1 MFNRRHP
8 LAALAVTWLCAT
20 AGAPAAAAQSAADV
34 PTAPLTLEQVLAL
47 AEKRSE
53 TIAISRAGVQR
64 AEGERTRAR
73 SGLYPQL
80 SASASYDRALA
91 SEFEGL
97 FDTGDL
103 GGGDDGGGFEDL
115 PFGRENTWRISLAL
129 SQNLYTGGRQTAQN
143 RIAEAGREAAGL
155 GVSTSRAQLLFD
167 VTQAYYDA
175 ALSDRL
181 VRIAEATREQAD
193 ATLRQTQAG
202 FDAGTQPEFELVRAR
217 VTRDTQ
223 TPLVIRQRANRE
235 VALLRLKQLL
245 DLPQDFTL
253 QLADSLGDERLPPPA
268 SFAASVAP
276 FEQSRP
282 LADPA
287 AVSVAAP
294 ADIPVPDR
302 TVVAEAAATVRLRE
316 ASLSLTEAQ
325 RKPQVSLNSTYTR
338 LAYPVNFLP
347 AFDRSNW
354 SVGATLNIPVLTG
367 GRQRGDEQVA
377 RAELEQARLQL
388 RQTQELAALDSRS
401 AWAELIAARAAW
413 EASAGTVQQAGR
425 AHEIADVRYR
435 AGVSTQLELSD
446 ARLLLQQ
453 AEVNRAQA
461 ARDLQVARAR
471 MALLPDLPLGT
482 VSPRLPQGQP
492 QPVPAQ
498 PSANGPVGS
507 NALRQTGGV
516 QTGGFQG
523 GGFQAGVR

>member
-1 MFNRRHP
+1 MFHRRHR
-8 LAALAVTWLCAT
+8 LAAFAVLGLCT
-20 AGAPAAAAQSAADV
+20 TIGARLAAQSTDEV
-34 PTAPLTLEQVLAL
+34 PAGPLTLEQVLTL

-53 TIAISRAGVQR
+53 SIAISRAGVQR

-91 SEFEGL
+91 SEFEGI
-97 FDTGDL
+97 FDSTDFGSGEE
-103 GGGDDGGGFEDL
+103 GGSFEDL
-115 PFGRENTWRISLAL
+115 PFGRENTWRISFAL
-129 SQNLYTGGRQTAQN
+129 SQNVYTGGRQSAQN
-143 RIAEAGREAAGL
+143 RIAEAGREAASL

-181 VRIAEATREQAD
+181 VTIAEATREQAD

-223 TPLVIRQRANRE
+223 TPLVIRQRVNRE

-245 DLPQDFTL
+245 DLPQEFDL
-253 QLADSLGDERLPPPA
+253 HLADSLGDERLLVPA
-268 SFAASVAP
+268 VFAASVAP
-276 FEQSRP
+276 IEQSLP
-282 LADPA
+282 VGDPA
-287 AVSVAAP
+287 ALSAA
-294 ADIPVPDR
+294 ARTGIAIPDR
-302 TVVAEAAATVRLRE
+302 TVVSEAAATLRLRE
-316 ASLSLTEAQ
+316 SSLKLAEAQ
-325 RKPQVSLNSTYTR
+325 KKPQIAVNSTYSR
-338 LAYPVNFLP
+338 IAYPSNFFP

-388 RQTQELAALDSRS
+388 RQTQELSALDSRA
-401 AWAELIAARAAW
+401 AWAELVAARAAW
-413 EASAGTVQQAGR
+413 EASAGTVQQATR

-446 ARLLLQQ
+446 ARVLLQQ

-471 MALLPDLPLGT
+471 MALLPDLPIGASVT
-482 VSPRLPQGQP
+482 PRLPVQP
-492 QPVPAQ
+492 QQVPPATQ
-498 PSANGPVGS
+498 PSPGVPGGS
-507 NALRQTGGV
+507 NAAIQA
-516 QTGGFQG
+516 GGFRT
-523 GGFQAGVR
+523 GGFQAGTR